1 MLAHDMGT
9 SFSTPLVA
17 GLVACLW
24 QGLRQKTALEILDL
38 VRRSAT
44 LNNEPDNIYGNGTP
58 DFWNA
63 YMIGQSK

>member
-24 QGLRQKTALEILDL
+24 QGLRQKTALEIIDL
-38 VRRSAT
+38 VRRAARQYE
-44 LNNEPDNIYGNGTP
+44 EPDNIYGYGTP
-58 DFWNA
+58 DFWQA
-63 YMIGQSK
+63 YLMGQAK